1 MRLFLRQLWQF
12 IRPHQGR
19 LWLGVA
25 AGLLYAAGSGAMLL
39 SVNLVFD
46 AIFPSEGAKMIERIQ
61 HSGLPLAL
69 QRWVL
74 DAFQSIRLEQSS
86 PAVFALIAA
95 VPVAMAVRGMGAY
108 LNLYAMAWLG
118 ANTVHDLRVRLFG
131 HLQRLSLDFFG
142 ASRTGELLSRLTNDT
157 TAIYSTIATGLAT
170 LAKEPFA
177 VVFLVAYLLFMQPT
191 LTLVALVVFPLVVL
205 PIVIYGRKVRKA
217 WKAAQTHTAELS
229 DVMQEAFTGSRVVKA
244 YNLEQVVTD
253 RFARTSRMITSQFMR
268 YIRASEM
275 PGPVIEVFGSIGVA
289 LLLGYVA
296 KYAGAKKPS
305 AGDFTGF
312 VGALFMLYQPV
323 KNLSRLWAQ
332 LEQGRAAG
340 ERLFGLLETR
350 PTVVEPVVPRSLRA
364 AGADIEFDGVTFG
377 YGEKTA
383 VSDVALTVKAGQL
396 VALVGAS
403 GSGKTTLTNLLLRF
417 YDPQRGSV
425 RIGGLDL
432 REIATDDL
440 RAQIAVVTQETILFN
455 DSILANVRL
464 GRPAA
469 TDAEVEAAAK
479 AANAHEFIIAK
490 EGGYGF
496 AIGERGNNL
505 SGGQRQRLAIARAIL
520 RDAPI
525 LVLDEATSALDTE
538 SERAVQ
544 TALEALMRGRTTLCI
559 AHRLST
565 IQHADVIVV
574 MAEGRIVEQGRHAEL
589 LERGGTYAKLHGLQF
604 GAATAA

>member
-1 MRLFLRQLWQF
+1 
-12 IRPHQGR
+12 
-19 LWLGVA
+19 
-25 AGLLYAAGSGAMLL
+25 
-39 SVNLVFD
+39 
-46 AIFPSEGAKMIERIQ
+46 
-61 HSGLPLAL
+61 
-69 QRWVL
+69 
-74 DAFQSIRLEQSS
+74 
-86 PAVFALIAA
+86 
-95 VPVAMAVRGMGAY
+95 
-108 LNLYAMAWLG
+108 
-118 ANTVHDLRVRLFG
+118 
-131 HLQRLSLDFFG
+131 
-142 ASRTGELLSRLTNDT
+142 
-157 TAIYSTIATGLAT
+157 
-170 LAKEPFA
+170 
-177 VVFLVAYLLFMQPT
+177 
-191 LTLVALVVFPLVVL
+191 
-205 PIVIYGRKVRKA
+205 
-217 WKAAQTHTAELS
+217 
-229 DVMQEAFTGSRVVKA
+229 
-244 YNLEQVVTD
+244 VTD

-275 PGPVIEVFGSIGVA
+275 PGPVIEVFGAIGVA

-350 PTVVEPVVPRSLRA
+350 PTVVEPVASKPLRA

-455 DSILANVRL
+455 DSILA
-464 GRPAA
+464 
-469 TDAEVEAAAK
+469 EVEVAAK

-574 MAEGRIVEQGRHAEL
+574 MAEGRIIEQGRHAEL

-604 GAATAA
+604 GATS